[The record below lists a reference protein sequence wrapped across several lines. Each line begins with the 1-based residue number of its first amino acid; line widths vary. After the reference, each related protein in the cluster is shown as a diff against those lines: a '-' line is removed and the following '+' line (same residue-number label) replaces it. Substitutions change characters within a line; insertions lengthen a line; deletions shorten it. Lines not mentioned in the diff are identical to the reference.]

1 MKLTASLLLSLVWL
15 TGSVARAEEHRGEHH
30 EEHHEEHH
38 QDRNGDRN
46 DDHRAAEQQHHE
58 EHRPDARD
66 QRPEWHGGPP
76 PQVRNAERRGE
87 PPRWQPH
94 PPGAHPHGP
103 MVRQHGVRVLR
114 PVNVRY
120 GARQWRH
127 WEHPV
132 FARPAY
138 YWDWYAVRQVTCVA
152 EDSYGDQYPVT
163 EETWR
168 GFGTT
173 NMNDVEDDALDR
185 CYQESGGDPSCFLAT
200 CSHN

>member
-1 MKLTASLLLSLVWL
+1 MKLTASLLLSLVWV
-15 TGSVARAEEHRGEHH
+15 TASAARAEEHRGEHH
-30 EEHHEEHH
+30 DEHHAEPHEEHH
-38 QDRNGDRN
+38 
-46 DDHRAAEQQHHE
+46 AEQHHD

-76 PQVRNAERRGE
+76 PQVRNMERRGE

-103 MVRQHGVRVLR
+103 VARQHGVRVLR

-127 WEHPV
+127 WEHPA
-132 FARPAY
+132 FARPVY
-138 YWDWYAVRQVTCVA
+138 YWDWYNVRQVTCVA

-163 EETWR
+163 EDAWR
-168 GFGTT
+168 GFGLN
-173 NMNDVEDDALDR
+173 NMSDVEDDALDR
-185 CYQESGGDPSCFLAT
+185 CYQESGGDPSCYLAT
-200 CSHN
+200 CSHY

>member
-1 MKLTASLLLSLVWL
+1 MPMKLSASLLLSLIWFSA
-15 TGSVARAEEHRGEHH
+15 SVARAEEHRGEHH
-30 EEHHEEHH
+30 EEH
-38 QDRNGDRN
+38 R
-46 DDHRAAEQQHHE
+46 EQRPE
-58 EHRPDARD
+58 PPRPDMHPGDQRPEMRGD

-76 PQVRNAERRGE
+76 PQVRNPERRAE

-94 PPGAHPHGP
+94 PGGPHPHGA
-103 MVRQHGVRVLR
+103 MVRPHNVRVLR

-132 FARPAY
+132 FARPTY
-138 YWDWYAVRQVTCVA
+138 YWEWQNVHQVTCVA

-168 GFGTT
+168 GFTLAH
-173 NMNDVEDDALDR
+173 MNDVEDDALDR
-185 CYQESGGDPSCFLAT
+185 CYQESGGDPNCYLAT
-200 CSHN
+200 CSHF